1 MRTNFSRTSKCR
13 NNFATVGVTEF
24 SFNINFRI
32 QEKKVKFSFIVVRAP
47 LFIGV
52 RSWLMKTEVEKQ
64 CVSVCAASLRPHA
77 GYHPK

>member
-32 QEKKVKFSFIVVRAP
+32 QEKRLNSVLLLLGDPYS
-47 LFIGV
+47 LELGV
-52 RSWLMKTEVEKQ
+52 GS
-64 CVSVCAASLRPHA
+64 
-77 GYHPK
+77 